1 MKSCLAYIRVSTVKQ
16 GEGVSLQAQR
26 EAIETL
32 AFQNNTTISKWF
44 EEKKSE

>member
-1 MKSCLAYIRVSTVKQ
+1 MKSCFAYIRVSTVKR

-26 EAIETL
+26 EAIETF
-32 AFQNNTTISKWF
+32 AGQNNISISKWF